1 MIPTVFLL
9 IIGSYLLGNILSATV
24 ISNIFYKKKIQAL
37 GSGNPGARNAGRIFG
52 KKAFIATFIG
62 DALKGALAV
71 LTARWLGFEPTI
83 EAIALLAVILGH
95 IYPVFFRFRGGQ
107 GISTFIGGLLALN
120 PLVFIIFVGIFVIMY
135 LFIRSFTVAGLSA
148 IVLVPIIIAFLSL
161 GTGPFIVASLLS
173 VLILFVHKDDLKEK
187 FMKERSES
195 K

>member
-9 IIGSYLLGNILSATV
+9 IIGSYLLGNILTATM
-24 ISNIFYKKKIQAL
+24 ISNLFYKKEIQGL
-37 GSGNPGARNAGRIFG
+37 GSGNPGARNVGRIFG

-62 DALKGALAV
+62 DALKGALTV

-83 EAIALLAVILGH
+83 EVIALLAVMLGH

-107 GISTFIGGLLALN
+107 GISTFIGGLLAFN
-120 PLVFIIFVGIFVIMY
+120 PLVFIIFVGIFVIIY

-148 IVLVPIIIAFLSL
+148 IVLVPIIIMSLSL
-161 GTGPFIVASLLS
+161 GTGPLIVASLLS

-187 FMKERSES
+187 FTKERSES